1 MQAATVECTWIDKV
15 RGPKI
20 LDMSIFDW
28 IASLLGA
35 ILLGHAFSLDGPV
48 DWLLFIIA
56 WIAFGVL
63 IHYSFGVPTML
74 GYYVGLNPK
83 PERKKHC

>member
-1 MQAATVECTWIDKV
+1 MAECSFIDKL

-35 ILLGHAFSLDGPV
+35 AIVGYLLKFDNPLKWIV
-48 DWLLFIIA
+48 FIIA
-56 WIAFGVL
+56 WVCFGTLVHF
-63 IHYSFGVPTML
+63 IFGVPTMF
-74 GYYVGLNPK
+74 GYYLGLNKK
-83 PERKKHC
+83 PLRNSKC

>member
-1 MQAATVECTWIDKV
+1 MSAPECTWIDKL

-35 ILLGHAFSLDGPV
+35 VILGHMLNLETPLNWV
-48 DWLLFIIA
+48 LFLIA
-56 WIAFGVL
+56 WTAFGVL
-63 IHYSFGVPTML
+63 IHYAFGVSTML
-74 GYYVGLNPK
+74 GYYLGLNPK
-83 PERKKHC
+83 PERKKRC